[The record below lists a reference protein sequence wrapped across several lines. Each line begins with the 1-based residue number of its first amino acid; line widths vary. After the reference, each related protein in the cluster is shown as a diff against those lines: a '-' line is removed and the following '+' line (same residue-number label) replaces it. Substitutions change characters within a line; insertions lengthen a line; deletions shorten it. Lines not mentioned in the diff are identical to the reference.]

1 MAKPVYNNT
10 IHKRKDQ
17 QNTMALDQTL
27 ANDRIRAP
35 QVRLILQ
42 DGSNIGVVPTRDALA
57 RARQE
62 GMDLVAINTEAQPLI
77 AKILDLN
84 KYVYEQKKA
93 AKERARKNRE
103 NEVHIKEVQL
113 RPVTDEHD
121 IAIKARNARGF
132 LDENCKVKVVIKFRG
147 REMAYRDLGLVVMNK
162 FLVAVGE
169 HRLENEP
176 TIRGNSIQAML
187 MPVIKQ
193 GV

>member
-1 MAKPVYNNT
+1 MTKSLYSHT
-10 IHKRKDQ
+10 INQRKDQ
-17 QNTMALDQTL
+17 KNTMALDQTL

-57 RARQE
+57 RAQQE

-84 KYVYEQKKA
+84 KYLYEQKKA

-121 IAIKARNARGF
+121 IEIKARNTRGF

-147 REMAYRDLGLVVMNK
+147 REMAYRELGLGVMNK
-162 FLVAVGE
+162 FLAAVGD

-187 MPVIKQ
+187 MPLVKQ
-193 GV
+193 AV